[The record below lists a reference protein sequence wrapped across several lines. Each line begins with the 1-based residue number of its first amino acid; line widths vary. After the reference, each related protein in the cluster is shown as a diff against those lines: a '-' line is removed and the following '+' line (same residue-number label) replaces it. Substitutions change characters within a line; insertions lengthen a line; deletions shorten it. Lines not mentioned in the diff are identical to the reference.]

1 MSVRGTTAWQHAKI
15 GRQIINMDSGDGRH
29 IVCAWDEC
37 DRMGLDIYTHIF
49 CEHDPR
55 KGCEQAD
62 LDLLAIAGRVAHL
75 KFPFCS
81 HRHMSYYVNAE
92 GANAHE
98 SIART
103 GRAHGNLPVGERTR
117 YG

>member
-1 MSVRGTTAWQHAKI
+1 MRVGKK
-15 GRQIINMDSGDGRH
+15 IINLDSGDGRP

-37 DRMGLDIYTHIF
+37 DRSGLDLYTHVF
-49 CEHDPR
+49 CEHHPSE
-55 KGCEQAD
+55 GCEHAD
-62 LDLLAIAGRVAHL
+62 RRLLVQAGRVAHL

-92 GANAHE
+92 GGNAHE